1 VFGCPPQ
8 KEKKGKVLLKGGLSA
23 VCCGK
28 EQEENQA
35 PGSAVRSGPNEGK
48 GGERGR
54 KRDRGPSVLLPAAVG
69 KKKSQRERPPVGWK
83 MEKKV
88 GLLSRLLP

>member
-1 VFGCPPQ
+1 M
-8 KEKKGKVLLKGGLSA
+8 KEKGG
-23 VCCGK
+23 
-28 EQEENQA
+28 Q
-35 PGSAVRSGPNEGK
+35 
-48 GGERGR
+48 RGR

-69 KKKSQRERPPVGWK
+69 KKKSQREGPPVGWK

>member
-1 VFGCPPQ
+1 MFGCPPQ

-35 PGSAVRSGPNEGK
+35 PFSAVRSGPNEGK
-48 GGERGR
+48 GGAAGKEERPGTISPVASCCGEEEKPKGAASCR
-54 KRDRGPSVLLPAAVG
+54 LENGKEGGAAV
-69 KKKSQRERPPVGWK
+69 
-83 MEKKV
+83 
-88 GLLSRLLP
+88 